1 MQIDGPKQKKG
12 ETKKPYFNV
21 INKEHSQTQFG
32 KTKKCFFF
40 NPICWR
46 YRSKYYYV
54 KIYN

>member
-32 KTKKCFFF
+32 KTKKKNLIQFVGDIVP
-40 NPICWR
+40 NITM
-46 YRSKYYYV
+46 
-54 KIYN
+54 